1 MRFIYFLWCSCMGKK
16 IKETGKDWASFVSEM
31 SEGLPVLFDALGSGF
46 FVANCDLE
54 VLFINSGGREVF
66 QRFIDMQGVGK
77 LLENDALAALK
88 KLVTDVFDCGKSQQ
102 RREFVFR
109 DPDKRIKWVGI
120 TVSLYAG
127 RFVLAFFRELTEI
140 KFGEQ
145 KRNQDVNLRSISY
158 LASGISHEFNN
169 LFAGLM
175 GYYELFLEDESYRD
189 KFLKV
194 IDSVL
199 ERGRVITNRLSI
211 FTNRQI
217 DGSPYGDVRSCL
229 KEVADL
235 FHIELRTREISLLLS
250 DKCGEADIYVSLPHA
265 VLEQSLLNLIT
276 NAIHAI
282 KQGGQI
288 QVDISLSAGGFV
300 DLRVSD
306 NGEGLE
312 EGELEVLFTPFFT
325 TKGALGGSKDA
336 GSGLGLFYT
345 YSAVRND
352 GGDVFVESIKGE
364 GTSFTLRLP
373 LLPEERSGE
382 VQNVIQ
388 HSSFHDTCHSTDS

>member
-1 MRFIYFLWCSCMGKK
+1 MTKE
-16 IKETGKDWASFVSEM
+16 IKETGEAWGDFVSEM
-31 SEGLPVLFDALGSGF
+31 SGDLPVLFDAIGSGF
-46 FVANCDLE
+46 FVVNRDLKI
-54 VLFINSGGREVF
+54 LFINSSGREVF
-66 QRFIDMQGVGK
+66 QRFIDMQGVDK
-77 LLENDALAALK
+77 LLENEALAALK
-88 KLVTDVFDCGKSQQ
+88 KLVAEVFACGKAQQ

-109 DPDKRIKWVGI
+109 EPDKRIKWVGI

-127 RFVLAFFRELTEI
+127 RFALAFFRELTEI

-175 GYYELFLEDESYRD
+175 GYYELFREDNSYRD

-199 ERGRVITNRLSI
+199 ERGRAITNRLSI
-211 FTNRQI
+211 FTNRQT
-217 DGSPYGDVRSCL
+217 DGSPYGDLRACL
-229 KEVADL
+229 REVADL
-235 FHIELRTREISLLLS
+235 FHIELRTREIRLEVS
-250 DKCGEADIYVSLPHA
+250 DKCGEEDIYVSLPHA

-282 KQGGQI
+282 KQRGLI
-288 QVDISLSAGGFV
+288 KIDISSADGFV
-300 DLRVSD
+300 DLRVYD
-306 NGEGLE
+306 NGEGLND
-312 EGELEVLFTPFFT
+312 GELEVLFTPFFT
-325 TKGALGGSKDA
+325 TKGALGGSKES

-352 GGDVFVESIKGE
+352 GGDIFVESIKGE

-373 LLPEERSGE
+373 LLPEERLVE
-382 VQNVIQ
+382 VQNVIR
-388 HSSFHDTCHSTDS
+388 HSSLRSICHSTGS